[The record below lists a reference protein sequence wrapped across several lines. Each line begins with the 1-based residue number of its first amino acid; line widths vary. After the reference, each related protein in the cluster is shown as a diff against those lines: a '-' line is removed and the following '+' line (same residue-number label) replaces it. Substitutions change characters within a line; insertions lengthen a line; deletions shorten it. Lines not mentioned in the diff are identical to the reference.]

1 MSDPAPPGSPP
12 PAALTADASAAPPAA
27 HPYVKPNIN
36 QRIAKWLP
44 ICAGLIA
51 AVVGAAKISEN
62 FMLPSCG
69 SSRSLGAI
77 KSIFS
82 DKNLPEPTLTGAT
95 GVSSGASSEK
105 ACQARYE
112 IPNESGTLD
121 YKVFWEGW
129 EPKVMIT
136 KVSN

>member
-1 MSDPAPPGSPP
+1 MSDPAAPAAPAAAPP
-12 PAALTADASAAPPAA
+12 PAAP
-27 HPYVKPNIN
+27 HPHVDPHAKPNIN

-44 ICAGLIA
+44 ICAGIVA
-51 AVVGAAKISEN
+51 ALVGAGKLSEN
-62 FMLPSCG
+62 FILPGCN

-82 DKNLPEPTLTGAT
+82 DKNLAEPTLTDQRSVPG
-95 GVSSGASSEK
+95 GGSEK
-105 ACQARYE
+105 FCQTAYA
-112 IPNESGTLD
+112 IPNETGTLD

>member
-1 MSDPAPPGSPP
+1 MTMSDPAA
-12 PAALTADASAAPPAA
+12 PAAQPA
-27 HPYVKPNIN
+27 KPWTMN

-44 ICAGLIA
+44 ICAGVVVAL
-51 AVVGAAKISEN
+51 VGAAKITDN
-62 FMLPSCG
+62 FTLPSCD

-82 DKNLPEPTLTGAT
+82 DKNLAEPTLTNQRSVPG
-95 GVSSGASSEK
+95 GSSEK
-105 ACQARYE
+105 FCQTAYE
-112 IPNESGTLD
+112 IPDEKGTLD
-121 YKVFWEGW
+121 YKVFWDGW

>member
-1 MSDPAPPGSPP
+1 MSDPAAPVAPP
-12 PAALTADASAAPPAA
+12 PATPSAPPPAA
-27 HPYVKPNIN
+27 HPPVARPWTMN

-44 ICAGLIA
+44 ICAGIVA

-62 FMLPSCG
+62 FVLPGCD

-77 KSIFS
+77 KSIFQ
-82 DKNLPEPTLTGAT
+82 DKNLAEPTLSNQRSVPG
-95 GVSSGASSEK
+95 GGSEK
-105 ACQARYE
+105 FCQTAYE
-112 IPNESGTLD
+112 IPNETGTLD
-121 YKVFWEGW
+121 YKVFWDGW